1 MSGELLR
8 QLIAG
13 QQQIESLLSQLVTIA
28 ILSFVLTVI
37 MPAITPIMKHYGWY
51 NTLGWPE

>member
-1 MSGELLR
+1 MSDELLR

-13 QQQIESLLSQLVTIA
+13 QQKIERLLNQLVTIA
-28 ILSFVLTVI
+28 ILFFVLTVI
-37 MPAITPIMKHYGWY
+37 MPTVTPIMKHYGWY

>member
-1 MSGELLR
+1 MSDELLR

-13 QQQIESLLSQLVTIA
+13 QQKIERLLNQLVTIA
-28 ILSFVLTVI
+28 ILFFVLTVI
-37 MPAITPIMKHYGWY
+37 MPAVTPIMKHYGWY